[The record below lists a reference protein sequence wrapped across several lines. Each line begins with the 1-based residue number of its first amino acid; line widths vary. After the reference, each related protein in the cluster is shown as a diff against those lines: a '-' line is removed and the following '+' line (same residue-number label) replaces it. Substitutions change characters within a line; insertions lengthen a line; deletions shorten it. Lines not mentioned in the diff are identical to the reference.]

1 MLLGAVAMTV
11 VALVLGSSAVPAG
24 DALGYTQLWVLPAA
38 GSGGSEAE
46 VGVRS
51 QQQSSVD
58 FDLRVRIGAD
68 RLVRRSFR
76 LAPVRPGWSSC
87 GRLPAAVASC
97 RSWQRCCATIAP
109 SRSTDGSRARW
120 SSQGVAM
127 SPRAGDLVVDIVIN
141 NHNYGAFLESAIE
154 SACGQTHERVNV
166 LAVDDGSTDDSR
178 QILARYGDRIG
189 LIMQENGGQAAA
201 LNAGMERC
209 RGDVV
214 IFLDA
219 DDVLRPEAAARVAA
233 AFAADADV
241 SKVQFRMETIDADGQ
256 PTGELKPAAHLP
268 LPSGDVREAELAYPY
283 DLVWMAT
290 SANAFRA
297 EAVRR
302 ILPIPV
308 EQFPVTGADWYLVHL
323 TALLGRVVSL
333 DTVGAGYRVHGDN
346 SYELAAGRLDLDHL
360 RQAIGFA
367 ASTSRRAAAPR

>member
-1 MLLGAVAMTV
+1 M
-11 VALVLGSSAVPAG
+11 S
-24 DALGYTQLWVLPAA
+24 
-38 GSGGSEAE
+38 
-46 VGVRS
+46 
-51 QQQSSVD
+51 
-58 FDLRVRIGAD
+58 
-68 RLVRRSFR
+68 
-76 LAPVRPGWSSC
+76 
-87 GRLPAAVASC
+87 
-97 RSWQRCCATIAP
+97 
-109 SRSTDGSRARW
+109 SRA
-120 SSQGVAM
+120 S
-127 SPRAGDLVVDIVIN
+127 DLVVDIVIN

-178 QILARYGDRIG
+178 QILARYRDRIG

-209 RGDVV
+209 TGDVV

-219 DDVLRPEAAARVAA
+219 DDVLRPEAAAQVAA
-233 AFAADADV
+233 AFAADEGV
-241 SKVQFRMETIDADGQ
+241 CKVQFRMETIDADGQ

-308 EQFPVTGADWYLVHL
+308 EEYPVTGADWYLVHL
-323 TALLGRVVSL
+323 TALLGHVVSL

-367 ASTSRRAAAPR
+367 ASTSAELLRLADELELARPERILSIADLANRMASLKLDPARHPIAGDRAFGLLADAVGAARRREGVSPAMKAIFVAWFAAMAAAPRGLARRLAELFMFPERRRSLNRLLGRLQRSGRASTAVA